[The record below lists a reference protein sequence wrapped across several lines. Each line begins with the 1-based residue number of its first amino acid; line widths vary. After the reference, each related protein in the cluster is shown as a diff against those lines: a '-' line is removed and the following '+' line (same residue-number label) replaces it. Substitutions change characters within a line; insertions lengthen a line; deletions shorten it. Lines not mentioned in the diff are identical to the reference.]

1 MVGNSLNL
9 YMVYWRN
16 NERKALVKGENEEE
30 AIKEAQRFAGKYTK
44 ISKIEKIDLDIDER
58 NEDI

>member
-9 YMVYWRN
+9 YMIYWRN

-30 AIKEAQRFAGKYTK
+30 AVKEAQRFAGKYTK
-44 ISKIEKIDLDIDER
+44 ISKIEKIDLDINKGDE
-58 NEDI
+58 DV

>member
-1 MVGNSLNL
+1 MVGTSLNL